1 MTAVLTPMDKGAAR
15 QSGATLWRKQL
26 LPVGEIDYKGRK
38 IAFTREYLSGLVR
51 AFNGRAYD
59 QVPFQLADHANT
71 HTNDPERFR
80 GEVRGLEMTGDGLD
94 IIISATDDGA
104 ALLQKNPALG
114 VSARIVEDYSRADGR
129 HFPAAIQHVLGT
141 LDPRIPGMRP
151 WQAVE
156 AANDDDGEVIDLTAL
171 DFADEED
178 DPEPAPAVPVI
189 THPEKEQSMAL
200 TADQEARLSRLLD
213 LPEDQ
218 FDALLTAPAEDE
230 AAEGDG
236 QDDAEPTLTDAELE
250 QLLAELPAD
259 DEPAVAAEP
268 EPVLAGAG
276 AALSN
281 DDRDA
286 LELANAQ
293 IEELRSEQRA
303 TRAQLDRATYEKERD
318 YFQRQFGVPARL
330 TDLARSVLEGSGR
343 TVELSNG
350 ATVDAGAIVRKL
362 IGEFGKTMQSLGM
375 SVELGN
381 AEGADDTAGAAE
393 RAAEERAAL
402 VSGYLAANAL

>member
-1 MTAVLTPMDKGAAR
+1 
-15 QSGATLWRKQL
+15 
-26 LPVGEIDYKGRK
+26 
-38 IAFTREYLSGLVR
+38 
-51 AFNGRAYD
+51 
-59 QVPFQLADHANT
+59 
-71 HTNDPERFR
+71 
-80 GEVRGLEMTGDGLD
+80 
-94 IIISATDDGA
+94 
-104 ALLQKNPALG
+104 
-114 VSARIVEDYSRADGR
+114 
-129 HFPAAIQHVLGT
+129 
-141 LDPRIPGMRP
+141 
-151 WQAVE
+151 
-156 AANDDDGEVIDLTAL
+156 
-171 DFADEED
+171 
-178 DPEPAPAVPVI
+178 
-189 THPEKEQSMAL
+189 MAL

-259 DEPAVAAEP
+259 DAPAADVEP

-318 YFQRQFGVPARL
+318 YFQRQYGVPARI
-330 TDLARSVLEGSGR
+330 TDLARPVLEGSGR
-343 TVELSNG
+343 VVELASG
-350 ATVDAGAIVRKL
+350 STVDAGAIVRKL

>member
-1 MTAVLTPMDKGAAR
+1 
-15 QSGATLWRKQL
+15 
-26 LPVGEIDYKGRK
+26 
-38 IAFTREYLSGLVR
+38 
-51 AFNGRAYD
+51 
-59 QVPFQLADHANT
+59 
-71 HTNDPERFR
+71 
-80 GEVRGLEMTGDGLD
+80 
-94 IIISATDDGA
+94 
-104 ALLQKNPALG
+104 
-114 VSARIVEDYSRADGR
+114 
-129 HFPAAIQHVLGT
+129 
-141 LDPRIPGMRP
+141 
-151 WQAVE
+151 
-156 AANDDDGEVIDLTAL
+156 
-171 DFADEED
+171 
-178 DPEPAPAVPVI
+178 
-189 THPEKEQSMAL
+189 MAL

-230 AAEGDG
+230 AAEDG
-236 QDDAEPTLTDAELE
+236 EPDDTETEITDADLEKLIAGLPDDDA
-250 QLLAELPAD
+250 PAAD
-259 DEPAVAAEP
+259 AEP

-381 AEGADDTAGAAE
+381 AEGADDTTGAAE

>member
-1 MTAVLTPMDKGAAR
+1 MNAMLTPIDGGKARPVGASR
-15 QSGATLWRKQL
+15 LWRKQL
-26 LPVGEIDYKGRK
+26 LPVGKISYKGREISFDRDYLAGLAK
-38 IAFTREYLSGLVR
+38 AFMSK
-51 AFNGRAYD
+51 AYD
-59 QVPFQLADHANT
+59 QVPFQLADAPNS

-80 GEVRGLEMTGDGLD
+80 GEIRGFEMTADGLD
-94 IIISATDDGA
+94 LILAATEDGDRV
-104 ALLQKNPALG
+104 LRENPQLG
-114 VSARIVEDYSRADGR
+114 VSARIVEDYHRADGKF
-129 HFPAAIQHVLGT
+129 FPAAVQHVLGT
-141 LDPRIPGMRP
+141 LDPRITGMRP
-151 WQAVE
+151 WQAIE
-156 AANDDDGEVIDLTAL
+156 AANDDDGEVIDLTAI
-171 DFADEED
+171 DFTADEPDEV
-178 DPEPAPAVPVI
+178 PAEPVT
-189 THPEKEQSMAL
+189 THPEEQSMAL

-381 AEGADDTAGAAE
+381 AEGADDTTGAAE